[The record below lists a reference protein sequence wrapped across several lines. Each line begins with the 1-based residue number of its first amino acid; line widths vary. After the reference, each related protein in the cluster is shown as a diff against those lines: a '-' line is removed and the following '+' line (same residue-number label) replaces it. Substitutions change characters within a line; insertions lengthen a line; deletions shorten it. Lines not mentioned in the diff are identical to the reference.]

1 MSQQPAN
8 ADPSLEEQLV
18 AYLDGELG
26 TEASRRVEELLA
38 ADPKVR
44 QTLQG
49 LDRTWELLD
58 ELEAPQVAD
67 RFTQSTL
74 EMVTV
79 AAAEDTERSRI
90 EASRSRRRRWVI
102 VGGSLLAASV
112 AGFLVVGEA
121 LWPDPNRQLID
132 DLPVLENLDEYRQ
145 IDDVQFLRTLH
156 EQGVFAEE
164 EGDE

>member
-8 ADPSLEEQLV
+8 ADASLEERLV
-18 AYLDGELG
+18 AYLDGELS
-26 TEASRRVEELLA
+26 ADSSRQVEEMLA
-38 ADPKVR
+38 GDPKVR

-58 ELEAPQVAD
+58 QLEAPQAAEN
-67 RFTQSTL
+67 FTRSTL

-79 AAAEDTERSRI
+79 AAAEDTERDRI
-90 EASRSRRRRWVI
+90 EASRNRRRRWVI

-121 LWPDPNRQLID
+121 VWPDPNRQLIE

-145 IDDVQFLRTLH
+145 IEDVQFLRALH

>member
-8 ADPSLEEQLV
+8 ADASIEERLV
-18 AYLDGELG
+18 AYLDGELSADAG
-26 TEASRRVEELLA
+26 RQVEEMLA
-38 ADPKVR
+38 GDPKVR

-58 ELEAPQVAD
+58 QLETPQAAEN
-67 RFTQSTL
+67 FTRSTL
-74 EMVTV
+74 EMVAV

-121 LWPDPNRQLID
+121 LWPDPNRKLID